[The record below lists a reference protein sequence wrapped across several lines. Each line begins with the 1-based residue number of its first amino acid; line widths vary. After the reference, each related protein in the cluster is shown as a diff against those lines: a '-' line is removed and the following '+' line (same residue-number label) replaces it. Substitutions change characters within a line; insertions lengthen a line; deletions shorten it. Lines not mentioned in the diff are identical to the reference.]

1 MIKYLKNLRGSFKDT
16 GSINSS
22 TVQSF
27 FNETQNLMFD
37 DKTAALE
44 QYAVIDIIKDI
55 PNKRILDLGCGDGR
69 YSDVIGAYEYYQGVD
84 FANSFIDTCK
94 NRAEKNFICADI
106 CNFAVEQKFNI
117 VLLIGVI
124 TYLED
129 EDVRKLARNIKSM
142 MLDDAVV
149 VLRSVT
155 LKDKGHKK
163 SYYDSGKWSW
173 IFRFL
178 KPRYQII
185 RRTKE
190 YELSLFDGLHPSS
203 IVDIHETSYTLYTL
217 EKV

>member
-1 MIKYLKNLRGSFKDT
+1 MIEYLKNLRGSFKDT

-22 TVQSF
+22 KVKSF

-37 DKTAALE
+37 EKSAELE
-44 QYAVIDIIKDI
+44 QHAVIEIIKGI

-69 YSDVIGAYEYYQGVD
+69 YSDVIGTYEYYQGVD
-84 FANSFIDTCK
+84 FADSFIDTCK

-106 CNFAVEQKFNI
+106 SNFATDQKFNI
-117 VLLIGVI
+117 ILLIGVI

-142 MLDDAVV
+142 MLDDAVLI
-149 VLRSVT
+149 LRSVT

-163 SYYDSGKWSW
+163 LYYHSRQWTR
-173 IFRFL
+173 IFKFL
-178 KPRYQII
+178 KPTYQII

-190 YELSLFDGLHPSS
+190 CELSLFDGFQPSN
-203 IVDIHETSYTLYTL
+203 IIDIHHTSYTLYTL
-217 EKV
+217 KKV